1 MILEEMFFCSSSSSS
16 QQLQPFENPSSNLL
30 LLSGPP
36 SSGKTS
42 LLFQFAFNVALH
54 SDSNNKVIFICN
66 RHRLDSKPPFLSQ
79 GIDPSSHVFHR
90 IQMKYVNDDE
100 DIRKY
105 FAAFH
110 LYDTL
115 PAAVLIDDFGD
126 FFDNKICQQRYSNP
140 RGRDMAMVK
149 TLALCHN
156 AITFANQKGSC
167 KVLLS
172 DTHTHQRDSPRFHFI
187 YKKWIQTTFTIKVSG
202 VAEGDVSGS
211 FILKDRSHS
220 PTDHTATIKAAAKYS
235 IALQYLVFHGLVEE
249 DQLQYIQN

>member
-1 MILEEMFFCSSSSSS
+1 MVDMFFWRESNLPNL
-16 QQLQPFENPSSNLL
+16 LQSHSNLL

-42 LLFQFAFNVALH
+42 LLFQFAFNVAQ
-54 SDSNNKVIFICN
+54 SSNSSSPNPSVIFICI

-115 PAAVLIDDFGD
+115 PAAVVIDDFGD
-126 FFDNKICQQRYSNP
+126 FFTNNTCQQRYSNP

-149 TLALCHN
+149 SLALCHN

-167 KVLLS
+167 KLLLS
-172 DTHTHQRDSPRFHFI
+172 DTHTHQGDSPRFHFI
-187 YKKWIQTTFTIKVSG
+187 YKRWIHTIFTIK
-202 VAEGDVSGS
+202 EGDVSGS
-211 FILKDRSHS
+211 FILKDRSNSRIHN
-220 PTDHTATIKAAAKYS
+220 TGTNKAAKYS
-235 IALQYLVFHGLVEE
+235 IALQYLVFDGIVE
-249 DQLQYIQN
+249 DQVE

>member
-90 IQMKYVNDDE
+90 IQMKY
-100 DIRKY
+100 
-105 FAAFH
+105 
-110 LYDTL
+110 L
-115 PAAVLIDDFGD
+115 P
-126 FFDNKICQQRYSNP
+126 P
-140 RGRDMAMVK
+140 
-149 TLALCHN
+149 
-156 AITFANQKGSC
+156 IT
-167 KVLLS
+167 
-172 DTHTHQRDSPRFHFI
+172 
-187 YKKWIQTTFTIKVSG
+187 
-202 VAEGDVSGS
+202 
-211 FILKDRSHS
+211 
-220 PTDHTATIKAAAKYS
+220 
-235 IALQYLVFHGLVEE
+235 
-249 DQLQYIQN
+249 

>member
-1 MILEEMFFCSSSSSS
+1 MLTNWMVIIIKWSKRDKGVNEV
-16 QQLQPFENPSSNLL
+16 
-30 LLSGPP
+30 
-36 SSGKTS
+36 
-42 LLFQFAFNVALH
+42 LFQSSYKICSLH
-54 SDSNNKVIFICN
+54 SHNVIFISN
-66 RHRLDSKPPFLSQ
+66 RQRLDSKPPFLSQ

-110 LYDTL
+110 LYDKL

-126 FFDNKICQQRYSNP
+126 FFDDKICQQRYSNP

-187 YKKWIQTTFTIKVSG
+187 YKKWIQTTFTIQ
-202 VAEGDVSGS
+202 GDASGS
-211 FILKDRSHS
+211 FILKDKSHS
-220 PTDHTATIKAAAKYS
+220 PTDHNTAVIKAAKELYHR
-235 IALQYLVFHGLVEE
+235 IIHGLT
-249 DQLQYIQN
+249 D

>member
-1 MILEEMFFCSSSSSS
+1 MMEMFFCSSNHL
-16 QQLQPFENPSSNLL
+16 LQPSQNPANLL

-54 SDSNNKVIFICN
+54 SHNVIFISN
-66 RHRLDSKPPFLSQ
+66 RQRLDSKPPFLSQ
-79 GIDPSSHVFHR
+79 GIDPSSDVFHR

-110 LYDTL
+110 L
-115 PAAVLIDDFGD
+115 
-126 FFDNKICQQRYSNP
+126 ICQQRYCNP

-172 DTHTHQRDSPRFHFI
+172 DTHTHQRDSPRFQFI
-187 YKKWIQTTFTIKVSG
+187 YKKWIQTTFTIQ
-202 VAEGDVSGS
+202 EGDVSGS
-211 FILKDRSHS
+211 FILKDKSNS
-220 PTDHTATIKAAAKYS
+220 GTDHNTAIIKAAKYS
-235 IALQYLVFHGLVEE
+235 IALQYLVFEGIVE
-249 DQLQYIQN
+249 DQV

>member
-1 MILEEMFFCSSSSSS
+1 MVEMFFWRGSNSSHL
-16 QQLQPFENPSSNLL
+16 QQFQNPSNLL

-54 SDSNNKVIFICN
+54 SNPNVIFICN
-66 RHRLDSKPPFLSQ
+66 RHSLDSKPPFLSQ
-79 GIDPSSHVFHR
+79 GIDPSSDVFHR

-100 DIRKY
+100 DIRNY

-115 PAAVLIDDFGD
+115 PAAVVIDDFGD

-140 RGRDMAMVK
+140 RGRDLAMVK

-167 KVLLS
+167 KLLLS
-172 DTHTHQRDSPRFHFI
+172 DTLTHQGDSPRFHFI
-187 YKKWIQTTFTIKVSG
+187 YKKWIQTTFIIKVSG

-220 PTDHTATIKAAAKYS
+220 PTDHTGTIKAANYS
-235 IALQYLVFHGLVEE
+235 IALQYLVFDGIVQHKPQSIFTSSPLKT
-249 DQLQYIQN
+249 D

>member
-1 MILEEMFFCSSSSSS
+1 
-16 QQLQPFENPSSNLL
+16 
-30 LLSGPP
+30 
-36 SSGKTS
+36 
-42 LLFQFAFNVALH
+42 
-54 SDSNNKVIFICN
+54 
-66 RHRLDSKPPFLSQ
+66 
-79 GIDPSSHVFHR
+79 
-90 IQMKYVNDDE
+90 MKYVNDDE

-187 YKKWIQTTFTIKVSG
+187 YKKWIQTTFTIK
-202 VAEGDVSGS
+202 EGDVSGS